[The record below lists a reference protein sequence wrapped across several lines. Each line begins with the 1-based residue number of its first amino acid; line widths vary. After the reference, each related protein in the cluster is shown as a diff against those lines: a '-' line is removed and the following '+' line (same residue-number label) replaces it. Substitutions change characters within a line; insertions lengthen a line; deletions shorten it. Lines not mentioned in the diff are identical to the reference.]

1 MCGIIG
7 LMSDTPVNQR
17 VYDALHLLQHRGQ
30 DAAGIA
36 TLDGLQFHFFKG
48 LGLVRDVFRT
58 RNMRD
63 LTGNIGIG
71 HVRYPTQGN
80 ATSPD
85 ECQPFY
91 VNAPFGIAFAHN
103 GNLTNA
109 DDLRRE
115 LYDTDRRH
123 LNTTSDSEVLLNVL
137 ASELSR
143 ATSEGR
149 RLTKTA
155 VFDAVR
161 ALHRRVRGS
170 YACVA
175 VIAGKGMLAFR
186 DPCGIRPICW
196 GSNKLENGFTEYMVS
211 SESVTMIGLGFKT
224 ERDLKPGEAMWIDL
238 EGNVSF
244 SQCADEPS
252 LHPCA
257 FEFVYFARPDSTI
270 DGINVYA
277 ARLRLGEI
285 LADHVREAVDLKDI
299 DVVMPIPDSA
309 RPCAQQLAQ
318 VLGLPYREG
327 FIKNRYMGRTFIMP
341 GQTVRKKSVR
351 QKLNAMPVEFEG
363 KSVLLVDDSIVRG
376 TTMTE
381 IVRMAR
387 EAGAVKV
394 FVASSAP
401 RVMFPNVYGIDMPT
415 RSELLCGDGKSAE
428 EVAKILGADAVI
440 YPPVEDLNKVLCD
453 MNPSVESFDCSC
465 LTVATSRATSHLEY
479 HLDALST
486 GEGRAAKHR
495 GEGGGRRRRLR
506 QDAPAPNRRIRH
518 ARSVL
523 ILHDTTFRRSDVTPC
538 LNKEA

>member
-196 GSNKLENGFTEYMVS
+196 GSNKLENGFMEYMVS

-238 EGNVSF
+238 AGNVSF

-465 LTVATSRATSHLEY
+465 FDGRYVTGDITPEY
-479 HLDALST
+479 LDALDAKAA
-486 GEGRAAKHR
+486 AAKTAVKAA
-495 GEGGGRRRRLR
+495 GA
-506 QDAPAPNRRIRH
+506 D
-518 ARSVL
+518 
-523 ILHDTTFRRSDVTPC
+523 D
-538 LNKEA
+538 

>member
-63 LTGNIGIG
+63 LTGSIGIG

-415 RSELLCGDGKSAE
+415 RRTALRRRQERRGGR
-428 EVAKILGADAVI
+428 
-440 YPPVEDLNKVLCD
+440 ED
-453 MNPSVESFDCSC
+453 P
-465 LTVATSRATSHLEY
+465 
-479 HLDALST
+479 
-486 GEGRAAKHR
+486 
-495 GEGGGRRRRLR
+495 RRRRRDLPARRGPQQGALR
-506 QDAPAPNRRIRH
+506 HEPVGRVLRLLVLRRPLRH
-518 ARSVL
+518 GRHHTRIS
-523 ILHDTTFRRSDVTPC
+523 
-538 LNKEA
+538 